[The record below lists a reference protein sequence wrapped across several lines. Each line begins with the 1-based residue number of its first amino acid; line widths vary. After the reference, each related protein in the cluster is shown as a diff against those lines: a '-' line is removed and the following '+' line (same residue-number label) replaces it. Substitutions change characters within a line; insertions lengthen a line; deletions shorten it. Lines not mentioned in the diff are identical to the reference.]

1 MFRPSSFRPSSAPRR
16 RQPSARRLLAGAT
29 AARTG
34 DEMSG
39 PALLLLGHAWTGSAA
54 GASALL
60 AAVTAASALGGPL
73 FGVLHD
79 RAARPGR
86 LLAWALTLYA
96 TGLTVVLAGL
106 AGAPFPL
113 TLFVALATGLL
124 APALAGGW
132 TAQLGAAVPAERLP
146 RAHAL
151 DAATFSAASLLGPAL
166 AGLLSRWLGAPAA
179 VVAATALILLAVPAT
194 RGLPHRAAGPETA
207 RAHADRTAEA
217 DRAEP
222 VRAEA
227 TRPDPARTEPARP
240 DPVRGEPAPAP
251 ADRGTNPDWTD
262 RVNLG
267 GVGRDLARGFGCVL
281 RSVPLARAT
290 LGTTLSSLGQGVFV
304 ACVPLL
310 GERLLGGPGD
320 GALLLAATALA
331 ALGTNLSLARRRCPL
346 VPDTVLAAAP
356 LLLAVAF
363 ATAGLAA
370 GPGAGAGT
378 GVAAGPLGAAAL
390 LAGIAEGPQL
400 TALFAVRHRETP
412 ERLRAQVSTTGAG
425 VKISA
430 FALGAAVGGPLAV
443 RSLPGALGAAAAV
456 QVLAAAAHR
465 AVGRAPG
472 AYARVVRKRRRRRAA
487 RRCGRGPARG

>member
-106 AGAPFPL
+106 AGAFFPL
-113 TLFVALATGLL
+113 TLLVALATGLL

-194 RGLPHRAAGPETA
+194 RGLPHRAAGPEPA
-207 RAHADRTAEA
+207 PAPADRTAEA
-217 DRAEP
+217 DRAEAARPEAACPEP
-222 VRAEA
+222 VR
-227 TRPDPARTEPARP
+227 T
-240 DPVRGEPAPAP
+240 DPVLAH
-251 ADRGTNPDWTD
+251 ADRGTNPDRTD
-262 RVNLG
+262 WVTLD

-331 ALGTNLSLARRRCPL
+331 ALGTNLSLARRRRPL

-370 GPGAGAGT
+370 GSGAGAGA
-378 GVAAGPLGAAAL
+378 GVAAGLLGAAAL

-443 RSLPGALGAAAAV
+443 HSLPGALGAAAAV

-465 AVGRAPG
+465 AVARVPG